1 MLEQYRTIYEGGQG
15 EITEKKS
22 RFIATVQSCEDRRG
36 SRKIYRRDEKEV
48 LGRYA

>member
-15 EITEKKS
+15 EITEKKIQIY
-22 RFIATVQSCEDRRG
+22 RYGPSCEDRRG
-36 SRKIYRRDEKEV
+36 SCKIYRRNEKEI